1 LKSLAASTKLQCR
14 RCSDIAVC
22 KITLTT
28 KNESG
33 VYCHDC
39 KLEIEDLASLAPRPI
54 LLVEELTN

>member
-1 LKSLAASTKLQCR
+1 MSLTSNLQCR

-33 VYCHDC
+33 VYCNDC

-54 LLVEELTN
+54 LLVEKLN